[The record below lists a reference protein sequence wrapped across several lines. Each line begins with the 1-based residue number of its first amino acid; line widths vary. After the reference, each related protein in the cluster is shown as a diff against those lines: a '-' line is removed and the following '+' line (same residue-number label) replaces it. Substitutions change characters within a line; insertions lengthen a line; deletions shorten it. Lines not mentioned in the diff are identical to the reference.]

1 MRGCKIN
8 EFAGKPA
15 PTPPSERNGTT
26 VIFRYNRLGSS
37 DNGQGMAGM
46 SLWEAI
52 GAGLMKATGMQGTAT
67 PLGAVGGGCINEAVR
82 VQYGGQTY
90 FVKLN
95 SAVHADMFAAEAR
108 GLRELRDSH
117 SLRVPEPL
125 CWGDDGQSAWLVL
138 EDLALG
144 GSGDLAALGH
154 GLARLHRVTQPQ
166 FGWVQD
172 NTIGSTPQINTPEP
186 DWVVFWREH
195 RLRFQLDLAARQGH
209 GGRLRARGERLLDE
223 FPRLFAAY
231 RPAASLLHGDLWS
244 GNYAYTRDGE
254 PVIFDPA
261 VYYGD
266 READLAMTEL
276 FGGFGREF
284 YAAYRE
290 AYPLDEGYAVRKTLY
305 NLYHV
310 LNHLYLFGGGYLSQ
324 AQGMIDRLLSELG

>member
-1 MRGCKIN
+1 
-8 EFAGKPA
+8 
-15 PTPPSERNGTT
+15 
-26 VIFRYNRLGSS
+26 
-37 DNGQGMAGM
+37 M
-46 SLWEAI
+46 SLWESI
-52 GAGLMKATGMQGTAT
+52 GAGLAEVTGEQGAAT
-67 PLGAVGGGCINEAVR
+67 PLGEVGGGCINRAMR
-82 VQYGGQTY
+82 LRHGGQTY

-95 SAVHADMFAAEAR
+95 DAAHADMFEAEAL

-125 CWGDDGQSAWLVL
+125 CRGIDGQSAWLVL
-138 EDLALG
+138 EDLTLG
-144 GSGDLAALGH
+144 GSGEPAALGR
-154 GLARLHRVTQPQ
+154 GLAAMHRVTQEQ
-166 FGWVQD
+166 FGWVRD

-186 DWVVFWREH
+186 DWLVFWREH
-195 RLRFQLDLAARQGH
+195 RLRFQLELAARHGY

-223 FPRLFAAY
+223 FPRFFAAY

-244 GNYAYTRDGE
+244 GNYAYTREGE

-290 AYPLDEGYAVRKTLY
+290 AWSLDEGYAVRKTLY

-310 LNHLYLFGGGYLSQ
+310 LNHLNLFGGGYHSQ
-324 AQGMIDRLLSELG
+324 AQGMVDRLLAELG

>member
-1 MRGCKIN
+1 
-8 EFAGKPA
+8 
-15 PTPPSERNGTT
+15 
-26 VIFRYNRLGSS
+26 
-37 DNGQGMAGM
+37 M

-52 GAGLMKATGMQGTAT
+52 GADLAEVTGVQGAAR
-67 PLGAVGGGCINEAVR
+67 PLGEVGGGCINRAMR
-82 VQYGGQTY
+82 ISHGGQTY

-95 SAVHADMFAAEAR
+95 DAAHADMFAAEAR
-108 GLRELRDSH
+108 GLRELRDSR

-125 CWGDDGQSAWLVL
+125 CHGTEAQSAWLVL

-144 GSGDLAALGH
+144 GNGSPTSLGLGLAAM
-154 GLARLHRVTQPQ
+154 HRVTQNH

-186 DWVVFWREH
+186 DWLVFWREH
-195 RLRFQLDLAARQGH
+195 RLRFQLDLAARHGH
-209 GGRLRARGERLLDE
+209 GARLRERGERLLGE
-223 FPRLFAAY
+223 FPHLFAGY

-244 GNYAYTRDGE
+244 GNYAYSREGE

-284 YAAYRE
+284 YDAYRE
-290 AYPLDEGYAVRKTLY
+290 AWPLDEGYTVRKTLY

-310 LNHLYLFGGGYLSQ
+310 LNHFNLFGGGYFSQ
-324 AQGMIDRLLSELG
+324 AHGMIDRLLSELGQ

>member
-1 MRGCKIN
+1 
-8 EFAGKPA
+8 
-15 PTPPSERNGTT
+15 
-26 VIFRYNRLGSS
+26 
-37 DNGQGMAGM
+37 M

-52 GAGLMKATGMQGTAT
+52 GVGLAEVTGVQGTAA
-67 PLGAVGGGCINEAVR
+67 PLGAVDGGCINQAMR
-82 VQYGGQTY
+82 LSYGEKTY

-95 SAVHADMFAAEAR
+95 SAAHANMFEAEAR

-125 CWGDDGQSAWLVL
+125 CHGADSQSAWLVL

-144 GSGDLAALGH
+144 GGGDPAALGR
-154 GLARLHRVTQPQ
+154 GLARLHQVTQAQ

-195 RLRFQLDLAARQGH
+195 RLRFQLDLAARHGY
-209 GGRLRARGERLLDE
+209 GGRLRERGERLLGE
-223 FPRLFAAY
+223 FPRLFEEY
-231 RPAASLLHGDLWS
+231 QPVASLLHGDLWS
-244 GNYAYTRDGE
+244 GNYAYTREGE

-266 READLAMTEL
+266 READIAMTEL

-290 AYPLDEGYAVRKTLY
+290 VYPLDEGYAVRKTLY

-310 LNHLYLFGGGYLSQ
+310 LNHLNLFGGGYLSQ
-324 AQGMIDRLLSELG
+324 AQGMIDRLLSELE

>member
-1 MRGCKIN
+1 
-8 EFAGKPA
+8 
-15 PTPPSERNGTT
+15 
-26 VIFRYNRLGSS
+26 
-37 DNGQGMAGM
+37 M

-52 GAGLMKATGMQGTAT
+52 GDGLAQATGEQGTAA
-67 PLGAVGGGCINEAVR
+67 PLGAVGGGCINQAMR
-82 VQYGGQTY
+82 LRYGGQTY

-95 SAVHADMFAAEAR
+95 SATHADMFAAEAR
-108 GLRELRDSH
+108 GLRELRDSD

-125 CWGDDGQSAWLVL
+125 SWGADESSAWLVL

-144 GSGDLAALGH
+144 GSGNPAALGR
-154 GLARLHRVTQPQ
+154 GLARLHRVTRSR
-166 FGWVQD
+166 FGWEQD
-172 NTIGSTPQINTPEP
+172 NTIGSTPQINTPEH

-195 RLRFQLDLAARQGH
+195 RLRFQLDLAARHGH
-209 GGRLRARGERLLDE
+209 GGRLRERGERLLGE
-223 FPRLFAAY
+223 FPRLFAEY

-244 GNYAYTRDGE
+244 GNYAYTREGE

-290 AYPLDEGYAVRKTLY
+290 AFPLDEGYTVRKTLY

-310 LNHLYLFGGGYLSQ
+310 LNHLNLFGGGYLSQ

>member
-1 MRGCKIN
+1 
-8 EFAGKPA
+8 
-15 PTPPSERNGTT
+15 
-26 VIFRYNRLGSS
+26 
-37 DNGQGMAGM
+37 M

-52 GAGLMKATGMQGTAT
+52 GEGLAEVTGKQGAAD
-67 PLGAVGGGCINEAVR
+67 PLGAVGGGCINQAMRLRYDGE
-82 VQYGGQTY
+82 TY

-95 SAVHADMFAAEAR
+95 SAAHAHMFAAEAR

-125 CWGDDGQSAWLVL
+125 CWGADEQSAWLVL

-144 GSGDLAALGH
+144 GSGDPAVLGR
-154 GLARLHRVTQPQ
+154 GLARLHRVTQTR

-195 RLRFQLDLAARQGH
+195 RLRYQLELAARHGH
-209 GGRLRARGERLLDE
+209 DGRLRARGERLLDE
-223 FPRLFAAY
+223 FPRLFADY
-231 RPAASLLHGDLWS
+231 RPNASLLHGDLWS
-244 GNYAYTRDGE
+244 GNYAYTCTGE

-310 LNHLYLFGGGYLSQ
+310 LNHLNLFGGGYLSQ
-324 AQGMIDRLLSELG
+324 AQGMIDRLLAELG